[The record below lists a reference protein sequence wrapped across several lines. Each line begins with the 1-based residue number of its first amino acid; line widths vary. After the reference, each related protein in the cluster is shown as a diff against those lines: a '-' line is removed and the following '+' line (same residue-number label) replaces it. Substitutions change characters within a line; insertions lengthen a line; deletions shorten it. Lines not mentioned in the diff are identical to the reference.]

1 VQHARNIIGYKWV
14 FNNIKRKEDG
24 YVDQYKARLKAK
36 GFKQRHGV
44 DYSDTF
50 SPVIKA
56 ATIHL
61 MLPLA
66 LSRGWCLLQL
76 DVQNAFLHGTL
87 DEEVYMEQPPDYEDQ
102 SRLGY
107 VSKLD
112 KALYGLKQAPKAWY
126 SKLSTK
132 LK

>member
-1 VQHARNIIGYKWV
+1 VLHARNIIDYKWV

-24 YVDQYKARLKAK
+24 YVDQYKARLIAK

-56 ATIHL
+56 ATIRL

-66 LSRGWCLLQL
+66 LSRGWCLRQL

>member
-1 VQHARNIIGYKWV
+1 
-14 FNNIKRKEDG
+14 
-24 YVDQYKARLKAK
+24 VDQYKACLIAK

-56 ATIHL
+56 ATIRL

-66 LSRGWCLLQL
+66 LSRGWCLRQL

-107 VSKLD
+107 V

-126 SKLSTK
+126 SRLSTK

>member
-1 VQHARNIIGYKWV
+1 VQHARNIIDYKWV

-24 YVDQYKARLKAK
+24 YVDQYKARLIAK

-56 ATIHL
+56 ATIRL
-61 MLPLA
+61 MLSLA
-66 LSRGWCLLQL
+66 LSRGWCLQQL
-76 DVQNAFLHGTL
+76 DMQNAFLHGTL

-102 SRLGY
+102 SRPGY

-112 KALYGLKQAPKAWY
+112 KALYGLKQAPKA
-126 SKLSTK
+126 
-132 LK
+132 